1 MPREV
6 NINRCEEES
15 SEEDNFRLPRRTHG
29 TSYRNRVIVI
39 SDSESDSD
47 LPSPSL
53 LLQDHNISR
62 PVPNVTSPSVTDEI
76 IEISSDSDKE
86 TTPTKP
92 RGSKLSS
99 STQSHPPVSTAGS
112 TSNSVSILTSVLHG
126 SFSIEASGDRNRTDS
141 IYTQPDETVPMN
153 RPNETGS
160 TDSELD
166 ETKLFDPDVSHPGIL
181 LFNPGPRKPAFIAHR
196 SGTSI
201 STPGTSDYSQDLCG
215 DGGTRSNIQSG
226 SPSEGYLSDS
236 YEDVEEIKTPA
247 ESPKP
252 SANGKTKANS
262 SGSGYLNRFRAD
274 INEVALPETPRPRPK
289 PKPKPRSAA
298 LVSASASTL
307 PLSPKPTLRNQAKVL
322 QATAIA
328 LFEELNN
335 SVFHGKLPKDCPIE
349 WSKKLNTTAGRAH
362 WKRVRDAN
370 GNVTRHDTRI
380 ELSTKVVDCEERV
393 RNTLSHEMCH
403 LGAWVFDSEMK
414 PPHGPAFKRW
424 SDRIMKARPDITIS
438 TCHSYEISYKF
449 EWKCS
454 SEQCGRTYGRHSK
467 SIDPEKQVCGACRSK
482 LTPQFET
489 APKRTAFQDYLKTH
503 MKDFKAAN
511 PGIKHGDAMRR
522 LGEMFRAEKEA
533 TVDEEL
539 DQVMSGMTRLGI
551 DSHAG

>member
-6 NINRCEEES
+6 NINRREEES
-15 SEEDNFRLPRRTHG
+15 PEEDNFRLPRRTHG
-29 TSYRNRVIVI
+29 TGYRNRVIVI

-53 LLQDHNISR
+53 LLQDHKIAR
-62 PVPNVTSPSVTDEI
+62 PASNVRSSGATDEI

-92 RGSKLSS
+92 RGGKLSS
-99 STQSHPPVSTAGS
+99 STQGHPPASAAGS
-112 TSNSVSILTSVLHG
+112 MSNSVSALTSVLHS
-126 SFSIEASGDRNRTDS
+126 SFSLEANGDPKQTNSTH
-141 IYTQPDETVPMN
+141 TQSDETIALN
-153 RPNETGS
+153 QPNETNS

-181 LFNPGPRKPAFIAHR
+181 LFNPGPRKPALITHR

-201 STPGTSDYSQDLCG
+201 STPGTSDYSHDLCG
-215 DGGTRSNIQSG
+215 DGTRSNIQSG
-226 SPSEGYLSDS
+226 SPSEGYPSDS
-236 YEDVEEIKTPA
+236 YEDAEEIKDLA
-247 ESPKP
+247 GSLKPKG
-252 SANGKTKANS
+252 ANGNAKANS
-262 SGSGYLNRFRAD
+262 SGSGYLSRVRTD
-274 INEVALPETPRPRPK
+274 IDEGAPPETPRPRPK
-289 PKPKPRSAA
+289 PKARSAA
-298 LVSASASTL
+298 LISASASTL
-307 PLSPKPTLRNQAKVL
+307 TLSPKPTLRNQAKVL

-393 RNTLSHEMCH
+393 KNTLSHEMCH
-403 LGAWVFDSEMK
+403 LGAWIFDSEMK

-424 SDRIMKARPDITIS
+424 SNRIMKARPDITIS

-482 LTPQFET
+482 LVPQFET
-489 APKRTAFQDYLKTH
+489 APKRTPFQDYLKTH

-511 PGIKHGDAMRR
+511 PGMQHGEAMRR

-533 TVDEEL
+533 TVDDEL
-539 DQVMSGMTRLGI
+539 DQVMAGMTRLGI
-551 DSHAG
+551 NSHAG